1 MRQFDSRLI
10 STINTVNLENSRFL
24 KDDSYDNLRYPLFD
38 HYWNSI
44 RYKRKISK
52 K

>member
-10 STINTVNLENSRFL
+10 STINTVNLENSQFL

-44 RYKRKISK
+44 HHKHKISK